1 MTDKAAA
8 RLKSDGW
15 KMVETTGF
23 IQLIGPL
30 WQRPVGDTF
39 EYGLLTEDKHHNR
52 RGLVQGGVLMTFA
65 DRTCGMIARH
75 VTGKTTM
82 ATAQLDVHFM
92 EAGKIGELLV
102 SRPRVVMQIDPAHH
116 LDPRAGTFR
125 LLSCNVVQQV
135 CAALQRN
142 VRIQICPL
150 IGPASFEQRL
160 THIRARLIPCSR
172 QKDIHVACTRRR
184 RRADGGNL
192 DRRHSKRAQP
202 ESGVGHRGHAGAH
215 QQNIELVVAYP
226 TNLGHPIAVRQL
238 YEAIGPGNAVLLKRL
253 SALEEAI

>member
-1 MTDKAAA
+1 MHDMTDKAAA

-102 SRPRVVMQIDPAHH
+102 SRPRVV
-116 LDPRAGTFR
+116 RA
-125 LLSCNVVQQV
+125 
-135 CAALQRN
+135 
-142 VRIQICPL
+142 
-150 IGPASFEQRL
+150 
-160 THIRARLIPCSR
+160 
-172 QKDIHVACTRRR
+172 TRSLVFVSTEVTV
-184 RRADGGNL
+184 D
-192 DRRHSKRAQP
+192 KRCIAMAN
-202 ESGVGHRGHAGAH
+202 GVFKILRS
-215 QQNIELVVAYP
+215 E
-226 TNLGHPIAVRQL
+226 
-238 YEAIGPGNAVLLKRL
+238 
-253 SALEEAI
+253 